1 MSVSPQEPSTS
12 LTIVASSES
21 PTTNEELMIAEAIT
35 KPAIN
40 RAAWR
45 LRRRMF
51 SLAKRHITN
60 RWETNNG

>member
-1 MSVSPQEPSTS
+1 
-12 LTIVASSES
+12 
-21 PTTNEELMIAEAIT
+21 MIAEAIT